1 MSSRQNPNPP
11 LLVCGEIRGAEGK
24 QKPQPRAAVPRK
36 LPYRQAGRAGDVAL
50 ALGTNVNVACDVLL
64 DVLLDLP
71 LDLPA
76 VRRAPAS
83 AGARA

>member
-1 MSSRQNPNPP
+1 LFAARLEGQRVNKSRSLAQLFRENCRIGRP
-11 LLVCGEIRGAEGK
+11 LR
-24 QKPQPRAAVPRK
+24 
-36 LPYRQAGRAGDVAL
+36 RAGDVAL
-50 ALGTNVNVACDVLL
+50 DLSTNVNVAC